1 MAKKLTVVLKRPRSR
16 NWLAYLCESLVTSGV
31 MPTWEAATYLTEN
44 LFGERPNP
52 HLLTPVNPHELT
64 RQFLQRLYQ
73 PLVEAATRD
82 VTLSPTATLHLFI
95 DLSLT
100 GNSAILVILF
110 PGHDKPKQLVL
121 FDAAKAWDLVFP
133 DTESFNAWADE
144 RYRLL
149 IHALRAALAKMDLD
163 EDILTAI

>member
-1 MAKKLTVVLKRPRSR
+1 MAKKLTVVRKRPRSR
-16 NWLAYLCESLVTSGV
+16 NWLAYICESLVSSGA

-44 LFGERPNP
+44 LFGEKPNP

-73 PLVEAATRD
+73 PLVETATRD

-100 GNSAILVILF
+100 GHSAVLIVLF

-121 FDAAKAWDLVFP
+121 FDAAKAWDLVFC

-144 RYRLL
+144 RYRRLVNT
-149 IHALRAALAKMDLD
+149 LRTTLATMEKDL
-163 EDILTAI
+163 LTAI